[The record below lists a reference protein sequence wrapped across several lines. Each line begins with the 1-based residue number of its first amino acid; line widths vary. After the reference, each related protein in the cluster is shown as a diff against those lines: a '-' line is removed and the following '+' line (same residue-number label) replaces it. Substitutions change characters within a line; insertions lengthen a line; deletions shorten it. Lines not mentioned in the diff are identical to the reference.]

1 MPHRWV
7 DSRVERL
14 CGRLSERGLFVD
26 PSDAAG
32 LINDRVDAIA
42 AALHIS
48 VTAARRYMDAEALD
62 GLADTMVGLLA
73 DEQPGVDL
81 MSQPRDVA
89 IPGPVM
95 GRTTAGLAEAIQIY
109 VEHDSTSETG
119 QDQIRSLAQAL
130 SLLGQFMTESAELP
144 TRVPKALVARVA
156 SQLERAARVPE
167 ASTELAAAFSRD
179 AMRLRSL
186 GD

>member
-7 DSRVERL
+7 DSRAERL
-14 CGRLSERGLFVD
+14 CSRLDERGLFVD

-48 VTAARRYMDAEALD
+48 VTAARRYMDAETLD
-62 GLADTMVGLLA
+62 GMADTMVGLLA

-81 MSQPRDVA
+81 MSQPRDLA

-95 GRTTAGLAEAIQIY
+95 GRTTAGLAEAIQLY
-109 VEHDSTSETG
+109 VEHDATSETG
-119 QDQIRSLAQAL
+119 QDHIRSLAQAL
-130 SLLGQFMTESAELP
+130 SLLGQFMTESAEFP

-167 ASTELAAAFSRD
+167 ASSELAAAFSRD
-179 AMRLRSL
+179 AMRLRNL
-186 GD
+186 G